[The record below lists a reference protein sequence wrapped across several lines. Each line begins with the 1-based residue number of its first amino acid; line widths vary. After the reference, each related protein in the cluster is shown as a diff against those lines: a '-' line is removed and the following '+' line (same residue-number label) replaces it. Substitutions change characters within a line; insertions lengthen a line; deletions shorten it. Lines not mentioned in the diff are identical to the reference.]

1 MKTEALVFALFALV
15 LTACATGAVDAE
27 EQAAQPAPAAT
38 PAAPV
43 MAMSSR
49 GYLTAG
55 TMPDAAATIAPAPK
69 EGEVRNTADWAIF
82 KATRALEGGD
92 RWDLAKFDDS
102 YRPADLLKGFSCAA
116 GVELTPENSPT
127 LAVMMAR
134 VSRDAGAAAEGAKQL
149 YKRTR
154 PYMHNPGA
162 ICIER
167 SEGLGKSFDY
177 PSGHASL
184 GWANGLLVAELV
196 PDRATQA
203 LQRGRAFG
211 ESRVVCGVH
220 NYSAVEAARTNAAGV
235 MAALHGSAEF
245 QADMA
250 KARAEM
256 AAARASGAKPD
267 AAACAKEFELTKPLQ
282 VF

>member
-1 MKTEALVFALFALV
+1 MKPEAIAFALFALL

-27 EQAAQPAPAAT
+27 EQSVETSPET
-38 PAAPV
+38 PV
-43 MAMSSR
+43 MAMTSR
-49 GYLTAG
+49 GYLTLD
-55 TMPDAAATIAPAPK
+55 TLPDAAATIPPAPR
-69 EGEVRNTADWAIF
+69 EGEVRNTADWTIF
-82 KATRALEGGD
+82 RTTRALEGSD
-92 RWDLAKFDDS
+92 RWALAEFDDS

-116 GVELTPENSPT
+116 GVQLTPENSPT

-154 PYMHNPGA
+154 PYLHNEGA

-167 SEGLGKSFDY
+167 SDGLAKSFDY

-196 PDRATQA
+196 PDRATQV
-203 LQRGRAFG
+203 LQRGRAYG

-220 NYSAVEAARTNAAGV
+220 NYSAAEAARTNAAGV
-235 MAALHGSAEF
+235 IAALHGSAEF
-245 QADMA
+245 QADLARA
-250 KARAEM
+250 KAEM
-256 AAARASGAKPD
+256 AAARASGTKPD